1 MASNRPAIC
10 TTKTDLMPHLKEEC
24 TAEEVP
30 STVQSAAVQT
40 FLGMAWQIM
49 CGLTQHF
56 VLQAVLKDKQDETS
70 IRLVFANQT
79 EEDILL
85 RPELDAFALDPRF
98 EIHYVLS
105 RPKHPKEWICG
116 STGRCDSL
124 RAHTTLDFALAFRLP
139 MSLDVQ
145 EGIGGSA

>member
-49 CGLTQHF
+49 CVSYPTFCAAGGAEG
-56 VLQAVLKDKQDETS
+56 QA
-70 IRLVFANQT
+70 
-79 EEDILL
+79 
-85 RPELDAFALDPRF
+85 
-98 EIHYVLS
+98 
-105 RPKHPKEWICG
+105 G
-116 STGRCDSL
+116 
-124 RAHTTLDFALAFRLP
+124 
-139 MSLDVQ
+139 
-145 EGIGGSA
+145 

>member
-10 TTKTDLMPHLKEEC
+10 TNKTDVIPHLEEER

-30 STVQSAAVQT
+30 CTVQSAAVQT

-49 CGLTQHF
+49 WGLTRLF

-116 STGRCDSL
+116 STGRCD
-124 RAHTTLDFALAFRLP
+124 TL
-139 MSLDVQ
+139 
-145 EGIGGSA
+145 

>member
-10 TTKTDLMPHLKEEC
+10 TTKTDLMPHHKEER

-49 CGLTQHF
+49 CGLTQLL

-85 RPELDAFALDPRF
+85 RPELDAFALDRALRSTTCSAAPS
-98 EIHYVLS
+98 I
-105 RPKHPKEWICG
+105 PG
-116 STGRCDSL
+116 SGY
-124 RAHTTLDFALAFRLP
+124 AAALAGVTL
-139 MSLDVQ
+139 
-145 EGIGGSA
+145 